1 MKKLLLAVA
10 LVVAVGAGV
19 FGASTDTL
27 TIGVTI
33 TGAEL
38 SVDIS
43 STSWNISLATGTYTD
58 SDKILVTNN
67 SGGLT
72 EDYRI
77 KASTTNWTLGTSLAD
92 VGPDKCV
99 LAAVVTSTTTGS
111 GTFEDNDVVGFEYVS
126 CTSLIFGQEATCGDD
141 VASGGERRLWLKFK
155 SPTSCAIGSETIT
168 LFVEAMS
175 P

>member
-1 MKKLLLAVA
+1 MKKLLLAVV
-10 LVVAVGAGV
+10 LVVAIGAGV
-19 FGASTDTL
+19 FAASTDTL

-58 SDKILVTNN
+58 SDKILITNN

-77 KASTTNWTLGTSLAD
+77 KASTTNWTLGTALAD

-99 LAAVVTSTTTGS
+99 LASVITSTSTDTPS
-111 GTFEDNDVVGFEYVS
+111 FEDDDVVGFEYVT

-141 VASGGERRLWLKFK
+141 VASGQERRLWLKFK
-155 SPTSCAIGSETIT
+155 SPTSCAIGNETIT
-168 LFVEAMS
+168 LFVEAIS